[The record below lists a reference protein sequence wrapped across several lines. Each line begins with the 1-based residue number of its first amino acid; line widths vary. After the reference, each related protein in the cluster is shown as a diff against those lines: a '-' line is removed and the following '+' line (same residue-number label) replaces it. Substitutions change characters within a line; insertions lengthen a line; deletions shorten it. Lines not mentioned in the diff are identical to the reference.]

1 MKQIGQNLLLK
12 MLLVWLS
19 KGWYQLQVIPCV
31 VELCVSK
38 ADLLVFL
45 YEVKALVW
53 CCGLL
58 AT

>member
-1 MKQIGQNLLLK
+1 